1 MLIEIPRGDY
11 RQIYLSLD
19 LTSGD
24 PLDLAENEDII
35 LTIKKNYDTKNII
48 FQKSIYEGTM
58 VKDVNEE
65 GQIKYVFDL
74 NPEDTINLR
83 YGNYVGDLKI
93 VKNTDT
99 NPEPETLDLVKIK
112 VTKEATNIS
121 TDYDIRY
128 EEKEEEIDG

>member
-11 RQIYLSLD
+11 RQIYLNLD

-24 PLDLAENEDII
+24 PLDLGENEDII

-74 NPEDTINLR
+74 NPEDTMNLR
-83 YGNYVGDLKI
+83 YGSYVGDLKL

-121 TDYDIRY
+121 TDYDVRY
-128 EEKEEEIDG
+128 EEEEEEIDG